1 MNLKVMEH
9 TGKGEVI
16 MRVLQKLCTVVI
28 NVIAFND
35 DCNEVFRSFFF
46 RKKIIQKGK
55 TCRGFISIAQ
65 MFSGDFHR
73 PFRLND

>member
-1 MNLKVMEH
+1 MNLKGMEH

-35 DCNEVFRSFFF
+35 DCNEVF
-46 RKKIIQKGK
+46 
-55 TCRGFISIAQ
+55 
-65 MFSGDFHR
+65 
-73 PFRLND
+73 